1 MEVSPLS
8 APFGAKVTGIDLKS
22 DIADDDVEALKRA
35 LLEHKLLLFQG
46 EVLAPEK
53 QIRFSARFGELES
66 FPPHPAG
73 PAEHPEIYPVSNVAS
88 RGFTEVGRYWHA
100 DGSFRPRPTVLS
112 FFHMV
117 EAAEDGGDTS
127 YADMSAVLTRL
138 PSEIRELARDLK
150 TVHGN
155 GTVHDLV
162 RTHSQSRRPAL
173 FVNLGMIVGL
183 TRPNG
188 SPIGISPTKS
198 REILQIIGDILD
210 DPDVSYRHHWSSG
223 DLIIADNQCVAH
235 KAHAVD
241 GSSSR
246 LLHRT
251 TTRGSDR
258 LNRSYNLPETVK
270 IDRG

>member
-8 APFGAKVTGIDLKS
+8 ATFGARVTGVDLRNEVL
-22 DIADDDVEALKRA
+22 DDDINALKAA
-35 LLEHKLLLFQG
+35 LLEYKLLLFQG
-46 EVLAPEK
+46 QVLAPEE
-53 QIRFSARFGELES
+53 QVSFSARFGELES

-73 PAEHPEIYPVSNVAS
+73 PAEHPEIYPVSNVAA

-117 EAAEDGGDTS
+117 EAAEEGGDTS
-127 YADMSAVLTRL
+127 YADMSAVLARL
-138 PSEIRELARDLK
+138 PAEVRKLAGDLK
-150 TVHGN
+150 TIHGN

-162 RTHSQSRRPAL
+162 RYHSQSGQPAL

-198 REILQIIGDILD
+198 REILQLIGDILD
-210 DPDVSYRHHWSSG
+210 EPDVFFRHRWSRG
-223 DLIIADNQCVAH
+223 DLIIADNECVAH
-235 KAHAVD
+235 KAHAVGD
-241 GSSSR
+241 SSSR

-251 TTRGSDR
+251 TTRGNDR
-258 LNRSYNLPETVK
+258 LNSAYNPQMTVK

>member
-1 MEVSPLS
+1 MEISPLS
-8 APFGAKVTGIDLKS
+8 APFGARVTGVNLKQEVPG
-22 DIADDDVEALKRA
+22 DDVELLKAA

-46 EVLAPEK
+46 ETLAPEE
-53 QIRFSARFGELES
+53 QVSFSARFGELES

-127 YADMSAVLTRL
+127 YADMSAVFARL
-138 PSEIRELARDLK
+138 PPETRKLVGDLK

-162 RTHSQSRRPAL
+162 RHHSQSGQPAL
-173 FVNLGMIVGL
+173 FVNLGMIIGL
-183 TRPNG
+183 TLPNG
-188 SPIGISPTKS
+188 SPTGISPTKS
-198 REILQIIGDILD
+198 REILQLIGDILD
-210 DPDVSYRHHWSSG
+210 EPDVFFRHRWSSG
-223 DLIIADNQCVAH
+223 DLIIADNECVAH
-235 KAHAVD
+235 KAHTVGD
-241 GSSSR
+241 SSSR

-251 TTRGSDR
+251 TIRGNDR
-258 LNRSYNLPETVK
+258 LNSSYDPQVTAK